1 MGLDGE
7 TVWNPV
13 GAGLNSETAGTPVVP
28 SVVSCKQ
35 GSALGHSDL
44 HFDLVLGKPALSQD
58 SGVCPN
64 RYHQGHSSLV
74 CCIEA
79 QDSSH
84 EDTPAVAVVVLEGT
98 VAEMVEPELPMEV
111 LAAKS

>member
-1 MGLDGE
+1 M
-7 TVWNPV
+7 
-13 GAGLNSETAGTPVVP
+13 GAGPNSETAGIAVAP

-44 HFDLVLGKPALSQD
+44 QFDLVLGKPALSQD

-64 RYHQGHSSLV
+64 RYYQGHSSLV
-74 CCIEA
+74 RCIEA

-98 VAEMVEPELPMEV
+98 AVEMVVPELPMEV